1 MRGSLLLAVLLA
13 PAPLFSQEKV
23 NRGWSLDADPSIRI
37 HLAAGRLRI
46 TGWERDSLAVTGS
59 ISAGGGRFYG
69 GGSGKGAKLGVETQ
83 DWSGSGPASTFDV
96 SVPRGS
102 RLWVKTAS
110 AAVEVN
116 GVVGEVDLT
125 SVTGNLTV
133 TGNPRVLTGE
143 TVDGIVTADGAR
155 GVLRLRAGGGS
166 IVVRGG
172 GGDITASTVGGA
184 IDCTAERVERGR
196 LETVTGPILFT
207 GNVAP
212 GAALEAETHSA
223 DITLRLLG
231 TVDAELMLASVGGV
245 IYNRLTPKAS
255 GPLKSGKPV
264 SFLLGSG
271 GAQISARSFKGA
283 VTVTR

>member
-1 MRGSLLLAVLLA
+1 MRGLLLLGLLLA
-13 PAPLFSQEKV
+13 PAPLLSQEKV
-23 NRGWSLDADPSIRI
+23 NRRWSLDADAAIRI

-46 TGWERDSLAVTGS
+46 TGWERDSMAVVGG
-59 ISAGGGRFYG
+59 IPAGGGRFYG

-83 DWSGSGPASTFDV
+83 DWSGSGPGSTFEV
-96 SVPRGS
+96 NVPRGS

-110 AAVEVN
+110 AAVEVS

-133 TGNPRVLTGE
+133 TGNPRVLTAE
-143 TVDGIVTADGAR
+143 TVDGVVTADGAKA
-155 GVLRLRAGGGS
+155 VLRLRAGGGS
-166 IVVRGG
+166 IVVRDG

-184 IDCTAERVERGR
+184 IDCAAERVERGR
-196 LETVTGPILFT
+196 LETVTGPILFS

-212 GAALEAETHSA
+212 GATLETETHSA

-264 SFLLGSG
+264 SFVLGSG

>member
-1 MRGSLLLAVLLA
+1 MRGRLLLLLLLAPSPLL
-13 PAPLFSQEKV
+13 SQEKV
-23 NRGWSLDADPSIRI
+23 NRRWALDADASIRI

-46 TGWERDSLAVTGS
+46 TGWDRDSLVVVGG
-59 ISAGGGRFYG
+59 IPAGGGRFYG
-69 GGSGKGAKLGVETQ
+69 GGSGKGAKLGVEAQ
-83 DWSGSGPASTFDV
+83 DWSGSGPGSTFDI
-96 SVPRGS
+96 SVPRGA

-110 AAVEVN
+110 AAVEVS

-125 SVTGNLTV
+125 SVNGNLTV
-133 TGNPRVLTGE
+133 TGNPRVLTAE
-143 TVDGIVTADGAR
+143 TVDGMVTADGPQ

-172 GGDITASTVGGA
+172 GGDITASTVGGS
-184 IDCTAERVERGR
+184 IDCAADRLERGR
-196 LETVTGPILFT
+196 LETVTGPILFA

-223 DITLRLLG
+223 DITLRLVG
-231 TVDAELMLASVGGV
+231 TVDAELLLASVGGV
-245 IYNRLTPKAS
+245 VYNRLTPKAS

>member
-1 MRGSLLLAVLLA
+1 MRGRLLLALLLA
-13 PAPLFSQEKV
+13 PAPLLSQEKV
-23 NRGWSLDADPSIRI
+23 VRGWSLDADASIRI

-59 ISAGGGRFYG
+59 ISPGGGRFYG
-69 GGSGKGAKLGVETQ
+69 GGSGKGAKMGVDTQ
-83 DWSGSGPASTFDV
+83 DWSGSGPASTLEV

-110 AAVEVN
+110 AAVEVT

-133 TGNPRVLTGE
+133 TGNPRVVTAE
-143 TVDGIVTADGAR
+143 TVDGIITADGAKA
-155 GVLRLRAGGGS
+155 VLRLRAGGGN
-166 IVVRGG
+166 IAVRGG

-184 IDCTAERVERGR
+184 IDCTAERVERAR

-212 GAALEAETHSA
+212 GATLDAETHSA
-223 DITLRLLG
+223 DITLRLQG

-264 SFLLGSG
+264 SFLLGNG
-271 GAQISARSFKGA
+271 GAVISARSFKGA
-283 VTVTR
+283 VTVSR